1 MLSHSWTPSLEACKV
16 QNLVLCNSD
25 IPCQGVP
32 VNSTEQ
38 FCTLNGMAELVQ
50 SPPGYFGELFQD
62 HLIISGF
69 LQDNQDNLLLH
80 EQSFKHI
87 LHLFA

>member
-1 MLSHSWTPSLEACKV
+1 MLSHSWTPSSEACKD

-25 IPCQGVP
+25 IPCQGVN
-32 VNSTEQ
+32 V
-38 FCTLNGMAELVQ
+38 CTCKQNTTAHRVEVAELVQ
-50 SPPGYFGELFQD
+50 SQSGYFGDLFQVN
-62 HLIISGF
+62 LIIIGF

-87 LHLFA
+87 LH